1 MIPLLSL
8 GIPGDAV
15 TAMLLGGLQVH
26 NVAPGPLIYEKN
38 GVVVYAIFFAML
50 LAPTVMLVFMMLG
63 MRFFISVLKVP
74 KNYLLPV
81 VVVLC
86 AIGAIG
92 NANMLFDTY
101 AMVLFGL
108 MSYLLVKAKIPT
120 VPMILGFILGPTFEQ
135 NLRRVSQLASS
146 DPFWNH
152 PIFCVLI
159 IATVLVVIF
168 SARAN
173 LKDAKRAEEAEAIKM
188 AASGDE

>member
-1 MIPLLSL
+1 M
-8 GIPGDAV
+8 
-15 TAMLLGGLQVH
+15 ML
-26 NVAPGPLIYEKN
+26 
-38 GVVVYAIFFAML
+38 FML
-50 LAPTVMLVFMMLG
+50 LG

-74 KNYLLPV
+74 KNYLLSV

-101 AMVLFGL
+101 AMVGFGL
-108 MSYLLVKAKIPT
+108 MSYLLIKSKIPT

-168 SARAN
+168 SVRAN
-173 LKDAKRAEEAEAIKM
+173 LKDAKRAEQAELEAM
-188 AASGDE
+188 QAAGNDE

>member
-1 MIPLLSL
+1 M
-8 GIPGDAV
+8 
-15 TAMLLGGLQVH
+15 H
-26 NVAPGPLIYEKN
+26 NVSPGPLIYEKN
-38 GVVVYAIFFAML
+38 GVVVYAIFFAMV
-50 LAPTVMLVFMMLG
+50 LAAIFMLVFMMLG

-108 MSYLLVKAKIPT
+108 MSYLLVKAKIPP
-120 VPMILGFILGPTFEQ
+120 VPMLLGFILGPTFEQ

>member
-1 MIPLLSL
+1 
-8 GIPGDAV
+8 
-15 TAMLLGGLQVH
+15 
-26 NVAPGPLIYEKN
+26 
-38 GVVVYAIFFAML
+38 
-50 LAPTVMLVFMMLG
+50 
-63 MRFFISVLKVP
+63 
-74 KNYLLPV
+74 
-81 VVVLC
+81 
-86 AIGAIG
+86 
-92 NANMLFDTY
+92 MLFDTY

-173 LKDAKRAEEAEAIKM
+173 LKDAKRAKKLRLSRWLPAV
-188 AASGDE
+188 